1 MGNPTLQAIPGNT
14 ALDLGPYVCDQPAD
28 NPGGCA
34 HITDYG
40 KLVYDAT
47 AHQVLMWGGGHA
59 GNYASNVMRF
69 DLQTLAWGS
78 ENDSTTCANQVADN
92 FDPVTASWKDTQS
105 PTARHTWD
113 MMSIAEVNGARSLVI
128 LTSGG
133 IGGYESCNPSPGEPV
148 PASGKPMSYGIDA
161 KAWSF
166 GTTAADTLWYYAS
179 AQETDP
185 VSGQVLVLATWP
197 SLELYDPDSGEVAN
211 VDADFSAIDVNDLG
225 YSNNL
230 VYFPPSDRFYYLTRN
245 TPVGVYEVAFD
256 RDAMTATIVEVA
268 TSDAPDNPN
277 ETGWAYDATHEI
289 IGGGVIDGKFLAF
302 DPVTKSWVARTMVV
316 DSPDGATPDVAFHA
330 LDFDPVNG
338 VFLFVSQTS
347 PRTWAYRFE

>member
-1 MGNPTLQAIPGNT
+1 MPLLAPSNRHISAAVLLASWVVLPACGSDEGPMGDAAASSGSGASGGAASGGNGGAPGGSTASSGPASSSSGGPMGNPTLQAIPGNT
-14 ALDLGPYVCDQPAD
+14 ALDLGAYVCDQPAD

-47 AHQVLMWGGGHA
+47 AHQLLMWGGGHA

-69 DLQTLAWGS
+69 DLSALAWGA
-78 ENDSTTCANQVADN
+78 EYASTTCANQVADN

-133 IGGYESCNPSPGEPV
+133 IGGYESCSASPGEPV
-148 PASGKPMSYGIDA
+148 PASGKTMSYGIDG

-166 GTTAADTLWYYAS
+166 GTTAADSLWYYAS

-211 VDADFSAIDVNDLG
+211 VAADFSAIDVNDLG

-230 VYFPPSDRFYYLTRN
+230 VYFPPNDRFAERFKRL
-245 TPVGVYEVAFD
+245 
-256 RDAMTATIVEVA
+256 
-268 TSDAPDNPN
+268 
-277 ETGWAYDATHEI
+277 EI
-289 IGGGVIDGKFLAF
+289 AA
-302 DPVTKSWVARTMVV
+302 ARQGRGLW
-316 DSPDGATPDVAFHA
+316 SACE
-330 LDFDPVNG
+330 
-338 VFLFVSQTS
+338 S
-347 PRTWAYRFE
+347 